1 LNDNVFWEMIAKTGH
16 DKVAV
21 SNLDATHTNDIS
33 EFNRENSRGFS
44 VDMCKRRLINVQI
57 CICFAEN

>member
-1 LNDNVFWEMIAKTGH
+1 MIAKTGH